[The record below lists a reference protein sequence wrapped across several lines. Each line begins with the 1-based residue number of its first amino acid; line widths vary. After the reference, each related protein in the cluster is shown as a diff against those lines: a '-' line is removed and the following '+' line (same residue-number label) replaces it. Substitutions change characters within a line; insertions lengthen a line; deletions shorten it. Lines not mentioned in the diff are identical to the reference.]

1 MIDKKFFIA
10 LSLSL
15 LTVLGLQYFF
25 SGKVEQKQPSV
36 EKIQAP
42 VPGQPIKVAATQ
54 ELFRPLN
61 MQVTFAEKQEAAVS
75 DESVSGELAEVLT
88 DVQMSQYKAVF
99 SNYGAVLTSFEFNDH
114 KGKDGLPLKTISMDA
129 NKCCEKDSSK
139 DVGKDAD
146 KNSGTK
152 VGKEGEKGTGGVDNR
167 ANGCFLLALEENTP
181 FKYRFLHKQDK
192 KIDQHDV
199 VEVAY
204 QTETEFWIIQKIYLL
219 YQDSYKIDLAVKF
232 EPRKA
237 EGLTPLRARILVSS
251 PCVSEIEPDPV
262 SVFLFDESK
271 NVVDIKADVNSTQGF
286 AWHWLTP
293 NVMFGSEDKY
303 FVHSMVNDA
312 EKFVQRAYVKKI
324 DTKKVMTIFEGPELT
339 QAKSFNLS
347 FYIGPKVLESMSV
360 VDSRLV
366 DLLAFG
372 WLSWLCKLLLKLL
385 YWLFGLIGNYGWAIV
400 VMTILLRLPFVPLS
414 IFSRKKMEEYQR
426 FQPTIQRIRQ
436 KYKHDLKMQ
445 NQELMKFHAD
455 HNLSTATPLLGCLP
469 LLIQMPIL
477 FALYRV
483 LGNYLDL
490 YQAPFFGWI
499 IDLSAKDPY
508 YVIPVLMGLTMLW
521 QQAMTPSGDEKQK
534 VMMYFV
540 SIVMTVLFAN
550 FPVGLVLYWTMNN
563 ILTLMEDYF
572 RKYVLK

>member
-1 MIDKKFFIA
+1 MIDKKFFLA

-25 SGKVEQKQPSV
+25 SGKGEQKPESV
-36 EKIQAP
+36 EKVQQPI
-42 VPGQPIKVAATQ
+42 PGQPIKVAATQ

-61 MQVTFAEKQEAAVS
+61 MNVTFEEKQAG
-75 DESVSGELAEVLT
+75 ESANEILT
-88 DVQMSQYKAVF
+88 DVQTPKYKAVF
-99 SNYGAVLTSFEFNDH
+99 SNYGAVLTSFQFSDH
-114 KGKDGLPLKTISMDA
+114 KGKDGLPLKTISRDA
-129 NKCCEKDSSK
+129 TKCCGN
-139 DVGKDAD
+139 DV
-146 KNSGTK
+146 S
-152 VGKEGEKGTGGVDNR
+152 VDER
-167 ANGCFLLALEENTP
+167 AKGCFLLALEENTP
-181 FKYRFLHKQDK
+181 FKYQFLHKQDK
-192 KIDQHDV
+192 TIDQHNV

-204 QTETEFWIIQKIYLL
+204 QTETEFWIIQKIYSL
-219 YQDSYKIDLAVKF
+219 YQDSYKVDLTVKF
-232 EPRKA
+232 EPRNADAVK
-237 EGLTPLRARILVSS
+237 PLRARILVSS
-251 PCVSEIEPDPV
+251 PCVTEIEPDPV
-262 SVFLFDESK
+262 NVFVFNESK
-271 NVVDIKADVNSTQGF
+271 DAVNKIDLNATQDL
-286 AWHWLTP
+286 AWHWVTP
-293 NVMFGSEDKY
+293 NVMFGAEDKY
-303 FVHSMVNDA
+303 FVHSMVNDSA
-312 EKFVQRAYVKKI
+312 KFVQRAYVKKI
-324 DTKKVMTIFEGPELT
+324 DTKTVSAVFEGPELT
-339 QAKSFNLS
+339 EAKSFNLS

-360 VDSRLV
+360 VDNRLV

-372 WLSWLCKLLLKLL
+372 WLSWICKLLLKLL
-385 YWLFGLIGNYGWAIV
+385 FWLFGLIGNYGWAIV
-400 VMTILLRLPFVPLS
+400 VMTILIRLPFIPLS
-414 IFSRKKMEEYQR
+414 IFSRKKMEDYQR

-445 NQELMKFHAD
+445 NQELMKFHVD

-521 QQAMTPSGDEKQK
+521 QQAMTPSSDEKQK

-563 ILTLMEDYF
+563 IITLLEDYF
-572 RKYVLK
+572 RKYVLR

>member
-1 MIDKKFFIA
+1 MIDKKFFLA

-25 SGKVEQKQPSV
+25 SGKGEQKPESV
-36 EKIQAP
+36 EKVQQP

-61 MQVTFAEKQEAAVS
+61 MDVKFEEKQDASKKDSSQPGEA
-75 DESVSGELAEVLT
+75 AEVLT
-88 DVQMSQYKAVF
+88 DVQTPKYKAVF
-99 SNYGAVLTSFEFNDH
+99 SNYGAVLTSFEFSDH
-114 KGKDGLPLKTISMDA
+114 KGKDGSPLKTISS
-129 NKCCEKDSSK
+129 DSSK
-139 DVGKDAD
+139 CCGNDVA
-146 KNSGTK
+146 
-152 VGKEGEKGTGGVDNR
+152 VDNR

-181 FKYRFLHKQDK
+181 FKYQFLHKQDK
-192 KIDQHDV
+192 TIDQHNV

-204 QTETEFWIIQKIYLL
+204 QTETEFWIIQKIYSL
-219 YQDSYKIDLAVKF
+219 YQDSYKVDLTVKF
-232 EPRKA
+232 EPRNADVAK
-237 EGLTPLRARILVSS
+237 PLRARILVSS
-251 PCVSEIEPDPV
+251 PCVTEIEPDPV
-262 SVFLFDESK
+262 NVFVFNESK
-271 NVVDIKADVNSTQGF
+271 EAVNKIDLTATQDL
-286 AWHWLTP
+286 AWHWVTP
-293 NVMFGSEDKY
+293 NVMFGAEDKY
-303 FVHSMVNDA
+303 FAHSMVNDA
-312 EKFVQRAYVKKI
+312 AKFVQRAYVKKI
-324 DTKKVMTIFEGPELT
+324 DTKTVAAVFEGPELT
-339 QAKSFNLS
+339 EAKSFNLS
-347 FYIGPKVLESMSV
+347 FYMGPKVLESMSA
-360 VDSRLV
+360 VDNRLV

-372 WLSWLCKLLLKLL
+372 WLSWICKLLLKLL
-385 YWLFGLIGNYGWAIV
+385 FWLFGLIGNYGWAIV
-400 VMTILLRLPFVPLS
+400 VMTILIRLPFIPLS
-414 IFSRKKMEEYQR
+414 IFSRKKMEDYQR

-445 NQELMKFHAD
+445 NQELMKFHVD

-521 QQAMTPSGDEKQK
+521 QQAMTPSSDEKQK

-563 ILTLMEDYF
+563 VITLMEDYF
-572 RKYVLK
+572 RKYVLR

>member
-1 MIDKKFFIA
+1 MDVKFEDKK
-10 LSLSL
+10 
-15 LTVLGLQYFF
+15 
-25 SGKVEQKQPSV
+25 
-36 EKIQAP
+36 
-42 VPGQPIKVAATQ
+42 
-54 ELFRPLN
+54 
-61 MQVTFAEKQEAAVS
+61 
-75 DESVSGELAEVLT
+75 DESSRDMSNVDGSRGESAEILT
-88 DVQMSQYKAVF
+88 DVQTPSYKAVF
-99 SNYGAVLTSFEFNDH
+99 SNYGAVLTSFEFNNH
-114 KGKDGLPLKTISMDA
+114 KGKDGLPLKTISRDD
-129 NKCCEKDSSK
+129 NKDVSKDS
-139 DVGKDAD
+139 GKGI
-146 KNSGTK
+146 ST
-152 VGKEGEKGTGGVDNR
+152 VGGVDNR

-181 FKYRFLHKQDK
+181 FKYQFLHKQDK

-204 QTETEFWIIQKIYLL
+204 QTETEFWTIQKIYSL
-219 YQDSYKIDLAVKF
+219 YQDSYKIDLNVKF
-232 EPRKA
+232 EPRKT

-251 PCVSEIEPDPV
+251 PCVSEIENDTTN
-262 SVFLFDESK
+262 VFVFNESK
-271 NVVDIKADVNSTQGF
+271 DSVEKIDLTATQDL
-286 AWHWLTP
+286 AWHWITP

-312 EKFVQRAYVKKI
+312 AKFVQRAYVKKI
-324 DTKKVMTIFEGPELT
+324 DTRKVATIFEGPELT
-339 QAKSFNLS
+339 EAKSFNLS

-385 YWLFGLIGNYGWAIV
+385 YWVFGLVGNYGWAIV
-400 VMTILLRLPFVPLS
+400 IMTILLRLPFIPLS

-508 YVIPVLMGLTMLW
+508 YVIPVLMGVTMLW
-521 QQAMTPSGDEKQK
+521 QQAMTPSSDEKQK
-534 VMMYFV
+534 IMMYFV

-572 RKYVLK
+572 RKYVLR

>member
-1 MIDKKFFIA
+1 MIDKKFFLA

-25 SGKVEQKQPSV
+25 SGKVVQKPSSV
-36 EKIQAP
+36 ETLQQP
-42 VPGQPIKVAATQ
+42 VAGQPIKVPAIQ
-54 ELFRPLN
+54 ELYRPLN
-61 MQVTFAEKQEAAVS
+61 TQVIFEEKQGDAQP
-75 DESVSGELAEVLT
+75 EVLT
-88 DVQMSQYKAVF
+88 DVQMPKYKAVF

-114 KGKDGLPLKTISMDA
+114 KGKDGMPLKTISSEA
-129 NKCCEKDSSK
+129 SKCCA
-139 DVGKDAD
+139 KDAA
-146 KNSGTK
+146 
-152 VGKEGEKGTGGVDNR
+152 VDNR

-181 FKYRFLHKQDK
+181 FNYQFLYKQDK

-204 QTETEFWIIQKIYLL
+204 QAETEFWTIQKIYLL
-219 YQDSYKIDLAVKF
+219 YHDSYKIDLNVKF
-232 EPRKA
+232 EPRKVDA
-237 EGLTPLRARILVSS
+237 LKAIRARIFVTS

-262 SVFLFDESK
+262 NVFLFNESK
-271 NVVDIKADVNSTQGF
+271 DIVDILDMNATQDLT
-286 AWHWLTP
+286 WHWLSP
-293 NVMFGSEDKY
+293 NVMFGAEDKY

-312 EKFVQRAYVKKI
+312 AKFVQRAYVRKI
-324 DTKKVMTIFEGPELT
+324 DAKTVAAVFEGPELAE
-339 QAKSFNLS
+339 AKNFNLS

-360 VDSRLV
+360 VDNRLV
-366 DLLAFG
+366 DLLALG

-385 YWLFGLIGNYGWAIV
+385 FWLFGLIGNYGWAIV

-414 IFSRKKMEEYQR
+414 IFSRKKMEQYQR

-436 KYKHDLKMQ
+436 KYRQDLKMQ

-499 IDLSAKDPY
+499 IDLSAKDPF
-508 YVIPVLMGLTMLW
+508 YVIPILMGVTMLW
-521 QQAMTPSGDEKQK
+521 QQAMTPSSDEKQK

-563 ILTLMEDYF
+563 ILTLVEDYF
-572 RKYVLK
+572 RKYVLKY

>member
-1 MIDKKFFIA
+1 MIDKKFFLA

-25 SGKVEQKQPSV
+25 SGKGEQKPESV
-36 EKIQAP
+36 EKVQQP

-61 MQVTFAEKQEAAVS
+61 MDVKFEEKQDVAKLDLS
-75 DESVSGELAEVLT
+75 QSGESTEVLT
-88 DVQMSQYKAVF
+88 DVQTPKYKAVF

-114 KGKDGLPLKTISMDA
+114 KGKDGLPLKTISSDA
-129 NKCCEKDSSK
+129 NKCCGNDVSVDQRSS
-139 DVGKDAD
+139 
-146 KNSGTK
+146 
-152 VGKEGEKGTGGVDNR
+152 
-167 ANGCFLLALEENTP
+167 GCFLLALEDNTP
-181 FKYRFLHKQDK
+181 FKYQFLHKEDK
-192 KIDQHDV
+192 TIDQHDV

-204 QTETEFWIIQKIYLL
+204 QTETEFWTIQKIYSL
-219 YQDSYKIDLAVKF
+219 YQDSYKVDLTVKF
-232 EPRKA
+232 EPRKK
-237 EGLTPLRARILVSS
+237 EVLTPLRARILVSS
-251 PCVSEIEPDPV
+251 PCVTEIDPDTIN
-262 SVFLFDESK
+262 VFVFNESK
-271 NVVDIKADVNSTQGF
+271 DAVNKIELNATQDL
-286 AWHWLTP
+286 AWHWVTP
-293 NVMFGSEDKY
+293 NVMFGAEDKY
-303 FVHSMVNDA
+303 FAHSMVNDSA
-312 EKFVQRAYVKKI
+312 KFVQRAYVKKI
-324 DTKKVMTIFEGPELT
+324 DARRVSAVFEGPELT
-339 QAKSFNLS
+339 EAKSFNLS

-360 VDSRLV
+360 VDNRLV

-385 YWLFGLIGNYGWAIV
+385 FWVFGLVGNYGWAIV
-400 VMTILLRLPFVPLS
+400 IMTILIRLPFVPLS
-414 IFSRKKMEEYQR
+414 IFSRKKMEDYQR

-445 NQELMKFHAD
+445 NQELMKFHVD

-521 QQAMTPSGDEKQK
+521 QQAMTPSSDGKQK

-563 ILTLMEDYF
+563 VITLMEDYF
-572 RKYVLK
+572 RKYVLR

>member
-1 MIDKKFFIA
+1 MIDKKFFLA

-25 SGKVEQKQPSV
+25 SGKVEQKPVSV
-36 EKIQAP
+36 EKIQQP
-42 VPGQPIKVAATQ
+42 VAGQPIKVAATQ

-61 MQVTFAEKQEAAVS
+61 MDVKFEDKK
-75 DESVSGELAEVLT
+75 DESAELLT
-88 DVQMSQYKAVF
+88 DVQTPSYKAVF
-99 SNYGAVLTSFEFNDH
+99 SNYGAVLTSFEFNNH
-114 KGKDGLPLKTISMDA
+114 KGKDGLPLKTISSDIS
-129 NKCCEKDSSK
+129 KCCDK
-139 DVGKDAD
+139 DVP
-146 KNSGTK
+146 
-152 VGKEGEKGTGGVDNR
+152 VDNR
-167 ANGCFLLALEENTP
+167 GNRCFLLAFEENTP
-181 FKYRFLHKQDK
+181 FQYQFLHKQDK
-192 KIDQHDV
+192 TVDQNEV

-204 QTETEFWIIQKIYLL
+204 QTETEFWIIQKIYTL
-219 YQDSYKIDLAVKF
+219 YKNSYKIDLNVKF
-232 EPRKA
+232 EPRKT
-237 EGLTPLRARILVSS
+237 EGLNPLRARILVSS
-251 PCVSEIEPDPV
+251 PCVSEIENDTTN
-262 SVFLFDESK
+262 VFVFNESK
-271 NVVDIKADVNSTQGF
+271 DSVEKIDLTATQDL
-286 AWHWLTP
+286 AWHWVTP
-293 NVMFGSEDKY
+293 KVMFGAEDKY
-303 FVHSMVNDA
+303 FVHSMVNDSA
-312 EKFVQRAYVKKI
+312 KFVQRAYVKKI
-324 DTKKVMTIFEGPELT
+324 GTKEVSTIFEGPELT
-339 QAKSFNLS
+339 EAKSFNLS

-372 WLSWLCKLLLKLL
+372 WLSWLCKLLLQLL
-385 YWLFGLIGNYGWAIV
+385 YWVFGLVGNYGWAIV
-400 VMTILLRLPFVPLS
+400 IMTILLRLPFVPLS

-436 KYKHDLKMQ
+436 KYKHDIRMQ

-499 IDLSAKDPY
+499 VDLSAKDPY
-508 YVIPVLMGLTMLW
+508 YVIPVLMGVTMLW
-521 QQAMTPSGDEKQK
+521 QQAMTPSSDEKQK
-534 VMMYFV
+534 IMMYFV

-572 RKYVLK
+572 RKYVLRY

>member
-1 MIDKKFFIA
+1 MIDKKFFLA

-25 SGKVEQKQPSV
+25 SGKGEQKPESV
-36 EKIQAP
+36 EKVQQP
-42 VPGQPIKVAATQ
+42 VVGQPIKVAATQ

-61 MQVTFAEKQEAAVS
+61 MDVKFEEKQP
-75 DESVSGELAEVLT
+75 ESQDDSVEVLT
-88 DVQMSQYKAVF
+88 DVQMPKYKAVF

-114 KGKDGLPLKTISMDA
+114 KGKDGLPLKTISKDS
-129 NKCCEKDSSK
+129 NKCCGN
-139 DVGKDAD
+139 DVA
-146 KNSGTK
+146 
-152 VGKEGEKGTGGVDNR
+152 VDER
-167 ANGCFLLALEENTP
+167 ASGCFLLALEENTP
-181 FKYRFLHKQDK
+181 FKYKFLHKQDRT
-192 KIDQHDV
+192 IDQHNV

-204 QTETEFWIIQKIYLL
+204 QTETEFWIIQKIYSL
-219 YQDSYKIDLAVKF
+219 YQDSYKVDLTIKF
-232 EPRKA
+232 EPRNA
-237 EGLTPLRARILVSS
+237 AGLKPIRARILVSS
-251 PCVSEIEPDPV
+251 PYVSEIEND
-262 SVFLFDESK
+262 SV
-271 NVVDIKADVNSTQGF
+271 NVFVFNEAKDAVNKLDISATQDL
-286 AWHWLTP
+286 AWHWVTP
-293 NVMFGSEDKY
+293 RVMFGAEDKY
-303 FVHSMVNDA
+303 FAHSMVNDA
-312 EKFVQRAYVKKI
+312 AKFVQRAYVKKSG
-324 DTKKVMTIFEGPELT
+324 TKIVSTVFEGPELT
-339 QAKSFNLS
+339 EAKSFNLS

-360 VDSRLV
+360 VDNRLV

-385 YWLFGLIGNYGWAIV
+385 FWVFGLIGNYGWAIV
-400 VMTILLRLPFVPLS
+400 IMTILIRLPFVPLS

-445 NQELMKFHAD
+445 NQELMKFHVD

-521 QQAMTPSGDEKQK
+521 QQAMTPSSDEKQK

-563 ILTLMEDYF
+563 VITLMEDYF
-572 RKYVLK
+572 RRYVLR